1 MERIVLQSEHDFLHK
16 LEELVKS
23 GVKPDNIET
32 RTPHPVH
39 HAEDILRMKPSNVR
53 LFVLMIEARMPAV
66 RTIISND
73 EFSDSFEI
81 YVKKD

>member
-32 RTPHPVH
+32 RTPHPCTTPKTSC
-39 HAEDILRMKPSNVR
+39 A
-53 LFVLMIEARMPAV
+53 
-66 RTIISND
+66 
-73 EFSDSFEI
+73 
-81 YVKKD
+81 